1 MCWNPCDR
9 TGSLQTGFVRFE
21 RAMADPGPLTRRTV
35 RCSSRWVWSSRLGL
49 GGELD
54 PGGRDGHSPSR
65 RPGGP
70 APKRWQRRPR
80 RPPVTP
86 RTHPKPTASTCGDR
100 WGQRESIRQLAT
112 RGTFGPCG
120 SGRNPNR
127 ERWRSGVFPGDRRG
141 RSTPRQSSRVIH
153 GGYPSVSCKL
163 FIISMLYVRQRLRP
177 YHFSRRDTADSVGSP
192 WP

>member
-86 RTHPKPTASTCGDR
+86 RG
-100 WGQRESIRQLAT
+100 LT
-112 RGTFGPCG
+112 RSRRPRRAVIGGA
-120 SGRNPNR
+120 SGRA
-127 ERWRSGVFPGDRRG
+127 SGSWPPGG
-141 RSTPRQSSRVIH
+141 RSDPAEAGGTLTANASGAEFFRGIEGGGAPLARAPVLYTGYADHPRSESRQEI
-153 GGYPSVSCKL
+153 
-163 FIISMLYVRQRLRP
+163 
-177 YHFSRRDTADSVGSP
+177 T
-192 WP
+192 